1 MVMNK
6 QEVELVGYLRFE
18 KTLRESLY
26 QSIKR
31 GFDILVSSVLLIPC
45 VPLFAIVAIW
55 IALDSR
61 GGVFYTQTRIGQNG
75 KEFKIYKFRTMIPN
89 ADEALKKILEGDSEF
104 AKEYHR
110 NKKMQYDPRVTRAG
124 KFLRRTSIDEL
135 PQLLNVLLGD
145 MSIVGNRPYM
155 PREKKDMGQYY
166 DYIIKTKPGITGYWQ
181 VSGRND
187 VSFENRLRL
196 EAHYSANRNMKMDI
210 KILLATP
217 VVVISGRGAK

>member
-75 KEFKIYKFRTMIPN
+75 KEFKI
-89 ADEALKKILEGDSEF
+89 
-104 AKEYHR
+104 
-110 NKKMQYDPRVTRAG
+110 
-124 KFLRRTSIDEL
+124 
-135 PQLLNVLLGD
+135 
-145 MSIVGNRPYM
+145 
-155 PREKKDMGQYY
+155 
-166 DYIIKTKPGITGYWQ
+166 
-181 VSGRND
+181 
-187 VSFENRLRL
+187 
-196 EAHYSANRNMKMDI
+196 
-210 KILLATP
+210 
-217 VVVISGRGAK
+217 

>member
-1 MVMNK
+1 MVING

-18 KTLRESLY
+18 KTLKESLY

-31 GFDILVSSVLLIPC
+31 VFDILVSTVLLLPC
-45 VPLFAIVAIW
+45 IPLFIVVSIW

-75 KEFKIYKFRTMIPN
+75 KEFKIYKFRTMVPN
-89 ADEALKKILEGDSEF
+89 ADEVLRKILEGDSNF
-104 AKEYHR
+104 AKEYRR
-110 NKKMQYDPRVTRAG
+110 NKKMRYDPRVTRAG

-155 PREKKDMGQYY
+155 TREKKDMGQYY

-187 VSFENRLRL
+187 VSFENRLKL
-196 EAHYSANRNMKMDI
+196 EAYYSENRNMKMDI
-210 KILLATP
+210 KILLETP
-217 VVVISGRGAK
+217 MVVILGHGAK